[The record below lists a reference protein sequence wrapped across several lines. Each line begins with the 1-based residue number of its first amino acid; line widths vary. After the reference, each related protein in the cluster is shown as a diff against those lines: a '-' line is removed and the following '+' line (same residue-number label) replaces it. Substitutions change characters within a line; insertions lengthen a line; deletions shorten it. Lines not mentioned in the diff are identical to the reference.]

1 MFEAIFGLANAQQC
15 AAMRSRFFFFNN
27 PLQVPP
33 RPTKDVLFPDPW
45 WQ

>member
-15 AAMRSRFFFFNN
+15 ECALVLIV
-27 PLQVPP
+27 PLQAPP

>member
-15 AAMRSRFFFFNN
+15 AAGFFFFNN